1 MGLVL
6 QLSRYAYAIWSALI
20 CCLLSIY
27 RRWQQRKR
35 QRIIMEFDNDG
46 LMRSIEIGRLIAEG
60 GFSYVYEAYPLASED
75 NDRHIAGNPDYV
87 HNDDDQTKYA
97 LKRINCAGNREL
109 IASCRREI
117 DANKRLT
124 KFAKNSRGQNRS
136 HPNLLA
142 LISVKFV
149 NDGDS
154 DQNNDE
160 DGGDVELGGLLS
172 GSRSNEQI
180 VSACYMLFPF
190 IPHSLRG
197 EITERNILMSPNEY
211 NNYNN
216 SQSNHAR
223 RRKPFSTMEVLQI
236 FGGILD
242 GLIAV
247 HAVDL
252 SHRDIKI
259 ENVMLRRMRG
269 HHHLLTPVLVDL
281 GSAGPLTV
289 NLSQGGGRDTQS
301 RRRALNSIVED
312 AASHT
317 TMAYRPPE
325 LFEGGMMMT
334 TTKNEEDILDYGK
347 IDVW

>member
-1 MGLVL
+1 
-6 QLSRYAYAIWSALI
+6 
-20 CCLLSIY
+20 
-27 RRWQQRKR
+27 
-35 QRIIMEFDNDG
+35 MEFDNDG
-46 LMRSIEIGRLIAEG
+46 LMRNIEIGRLIAEG
-60 GFSYVYEAYPLASED
+60 GFSYVYEAFPLDSGD
-75 NDRHIAGNPDYV
+75 NDDRIAGDNN
-87 HNDDDQTKYA
+87 NDDGKKKKYA
-97 LKRINCAGNREL
+97 LKRIHCAGNREL

-124 KFAKNSRGQNRS
+124 KSAKNCRGQSRN

-142 LISVKFV
+142 LLSVKFV

-154 DQNNDE
+154 DQTNTQ
-160 DGGDVELGGLLS
+160 DGGDVELGVLLS
-172 GSRSNEQI
+172 GSRSNQI
-180 VSACYMLFPF
+180 VSCYMLFPF
-190 IPHSLRG
+190 ITHSLRG
-197 EITERNILMSPNEY
+197 EITERNILMSPNECD
-211 NNYNN
+211 NYN

-223 RRKPFSTMEVLQI
+223 RRKPFSTIEVLQL

-247 HAVDL
+247 HAVNL

-259 ENVMLRRMRG
+259 ENIMLHRMQG
-269 HHHLLTPVLVDL
+269 HHHILTPVLVDL

-289 NLSQGGGRDTQS
+289 DLSQGGGRDTQS

-334 TTKNEEDILDYGK
+334 TTTMNEEEILDYGK

>member
-1 MGLVL
+1 
-6 QLSRYAYAIWSALI
+6 
-20 CCLLSIY
+20 
-27 RRWQQRKR
+27 
-35 QRIIMEFDNDG
+35 
-46 LMRSIEIGRLIAEG
+46 
-60 GFSYVYEAYPLASED
+60 
-75 NDRHIAGNPDYV
+75 
-87 HNDDDQTKYA
+87 
-97 LKRINCAGNREL
+97 
-109 IASCRREI
+109 
-117 DANKRLT
+117 
-124 KFAKNSRGQNRS
+124 
-136 HPNLLA
+136 
-142 LISVKFV
+142 VKFV

-154 DQNNDE
+154 DQNNNE

-172 GSRSNEQI
+172 GSRSNEKI

-223 RRKPFSTMEVLQI
+223 RRKPFSTIEVLQL

-247 HAVDL
+247 HAVNL

-269 HHHLLTPVLVDL
+269 HHHLTPVLVDL

-334 TTKNEEDILDYGK
+334 TTKNEEEILDYGK

>member
-1 MGLVL
+1 MTFDDDGLV
-6 QLSRYAYAIWSALI
+6 
-20 CCLLSIY
+20 
-27 RRWQQRKR
+27 
-35 QRIIMEFDNDG
+35 
-46 LMRSIEIGRLIAEG
+46 RSIEIGRLIAEG
-60 GFSYVYEAYPLASED
+60 GFSYVYEAFPIASED
-75 NDRHIAGNPDYV
+75 NNHNAGNPDDD
-87 HNDDDQTKYA
+87 NDNDEKKKYA

-124 KFAKNSRGQNRS
+124 KSAKNGRGQSRN

-142 LISVKFV
+142 LLSVKFV
-149 NDGDS
+149 NDGDG
-154 DQNNDE
+154 DQNNTE
-160 DGGDVELGGLLS
+160 EGDVELGGLLS
-172 GSRSNEQI
+172 GSRSNDDI
-180 VSACYMLFPF
+180 VACYMLFPF
-190 IPHSLRG
+190 ITHSLRG

-211 NNYNN
+211 NNYNG
-216 SQSNHAR
+216 QSNHAR
-223 RRKPFSTMEVLQI
+223 RRKPFSTIEVLQL

-247 HAVDL
+247 HTVNL

-259 ENVMLRRMRG
+259 ENIMLRRMRG
-269 HHHLLTPVLVDL
+269 HHLLTPVLVDL

-289 NLSQGGGRDTQS
+289 DLSQGGGGRDTQS

-334 TTKNEEDILDYGK
+334 STKNEEEILDFGLV
-347 IDVW
+347 DVW

>member
-1 MGLVL
+1 MNN
-6 QLSRYAYAIWSALI
+6 RT
-20 CCLLSIY
+20 
-27 RRWQQRKR
+27 RH
-35 QRIIMEFDNDG
+35 RITMAFDDVDDDG
-46 LMRSIEIGRLIAEG
+46 LMMRSIEIGRLVAEG
-60 GFSYVYEAYPLASED
+60 GFGYVYEAFPPASED
-75 NDRHIAGNPDYV
+75 DDHNAGNPDDDND
-87 HNDDDQTKYA
+87 NDDEKKKYA

-124 KFAKNSRGQNRS
+124 KSAKDSRGRGRY

-142 LISVKFV
+142 LLSAKFV
-149 NDGDS
+149 NDGDR
-154 DQNNDE
+154 DQNNTE
-160 DGGDVELGGLLS
+160 EGDVELGGLLS
-172 GSRSNEQI
+172 GSRSNDI
-180 VSACYMLFPF
+180 VACYMLFPF
-190 IPHSLRG
+190 ITHSLRG

-211 NNYNN
+211 NNYNG
-216 SQSNHAR
+216 QSNHAR
-223 RRKPFSTMEVLQI
+223 RRKPFSTIEVLQL

-247 HAVDL
+247 HAVNL

-259 ENVMLRRMRG
+259 ENIMLRRMRG
-269 HHHLLTPVLVDL
+269 HHLPTPVLVDL

-289 NLSQGGGRDTQS
+289 DLSQGGGGGRDTQS

-334 TTKNEEDILDYGK
+334 STKNEEEILDFGLV
-347 IDVW
+347 DVW